1 MPKEKYYE
9 CTDGTIQKTGF
20 EIVGNSNPDFYV
32 RFLKHSNWVLLLQMY
47 LLMEDL
53 VVM

>member
-1 MPKEKYYE
+1 MQMERF
-9 CTDGTIQKTGF
+9 KTGF

-32 RFLKHSNWVLLLQMY
+32 RFLKHIQTGCFTANV